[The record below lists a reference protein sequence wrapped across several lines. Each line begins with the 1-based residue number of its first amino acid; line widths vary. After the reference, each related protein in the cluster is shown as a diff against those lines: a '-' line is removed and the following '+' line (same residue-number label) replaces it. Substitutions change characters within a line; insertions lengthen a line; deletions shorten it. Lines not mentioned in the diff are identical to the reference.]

1 MPVVAELISP
11 LAANMKVIT
20 AIYLHCRPDLRDEW
34 LTGVDVD
41 ADVEESLVR
50 RPSSRLARSLTVL
63 RQPHEQALRAL
74 VRFFNTKHYGGY
86 APHLHRRSSSANH
99 PPPDFGQAPPPSP
112 GGTRHTADNDV
123 FPPRR
128 SMSSFDPDSSFR
140 AAYGHDTS
148 EDLGEYD
155 ADELLFGQG
164 EGDGEMDPTAS
175 RAAWDRLG
183 DLLGH
188 YDDISDSE
196 SVGSFGFLG
205 FGDGDDSS
213 EGSVSDL
220 DMDEEVVDEQKN
232 RDEWEHIRFVLS
244 FSLSLPLPLLTTPRQ
259 SRNDH
264 RARRRTQCGLAT
276 LSSSSR
282 PKIEH
287 GSGLPCPSTSPHRP
301 RRRFGSDRGG
311 RGRTDPR

>member
-1 MPVVAELISP
+1 
-11 LAANMKVIT
+11 MKVIT

-50 RPSSRLARSLTVL
+50 RSSHLLVRQLTAP

-74 VRFFNTKHYGGY
+74 VRFFNTKHYGAY

-112 GGTRHTADNDV
+112 GGTHHYADNDV

-128 SMSSFDPDSSFR
+128 SMSSFDVDSSFR

-164 EGDGEMDPTAS
+164 DPDGEMDPTSS

-188 YDDISDSE
+188 YDDDISDSE
-196 SVGSFGFLG
+196 SVGSYGFLG
-205 FGDGDDSS
+205 FGDGEDSS
-213 EGSVSDL
+213 EGSVSDF
-220 DMDEEVVDEQKN
+220 DMDEEVCDEQKN
-232 RDEWEHIRFVLS
+232 RDEWEHIRFVFLPA
-244 FSLSLPLPLLTTPRQ
+244 FSLVLHSDAASSAPRRSPLSKKNATQPRRALLVLAAE
-259 SRNDH
+259 D
-264 RARRRTQCGLAT
+264 RARDQSLLRSDQF
-276 LSSSSR
+276 SSTETMIR
-282 PKIEH
+282 ER
-287 GSGLPCPSTSPHRP
+287 L
-301 RRRFGSDRGG
+301 RRRRMDRYPLS
-311 RGRTDPR
+311 RMPDQQSMRSS